1 MPRRTGTH
9 RRNPLKS
16 ALTIAVLAALG
27 ALAAAPGA
35 QAGALVASAEGCAA
49 PSLEQPFM
57 PWLDASNYFLAPNGG
72 FEKGASHWSLDG
84 AAVVNGNEPY
94 YVHGADE
101 SRSLSIPSGA
111 VATSDTSCVGLN
123 EPTVRLFVKS
133 NTASLLSRL
142 KVEALYEDA
151 YGNVRSLA
159 IGSIPALTSNS
170 WTPHLPMV
178 IGANLLA
185 LVGDKTPVQFR
196 FTAQGSAS
204 WQIDDV
210 YVDPRYR

>member
-9 RRNPLKS
+9 RTNPLKS
-16 ALTIAVLAALG
+16 ALTIAAIAALS

-35 QAGALVASAEGCAA
+35 QAGPLVESAEGCAA
-49 PSLEQPFM
+49 PSLEQPFT
-57 PWLDASNYFLAPNGG
+57 PWLDTSNYFLAPNGG
-72 FEKGASHWSLDG
+72 FEQGASRWSLDG

-94 YVHGADE
+94 YVHGAGE
-101 SRSLSIPSGA
+101 SRSLSIPAGA
-111 VATSDTSCVGLN
+111 AATSDTSCVGLN

-133 NTASLLSRL
+133 GTASLLSRL

-151 YGNVRSLA
+151 FGNGRSLT
-159 IGSIPALTSNS
+159 IGSIPALSATS
-170 WTPHLPMV
+170 WTPHAPMV

-185 LVGDKTPVQFR
+185 LVGDKTPVRFR
-196 FTAQGSAS
+196 FSAHGSAG

-210 YVDPRYR
+210 YVDPRFR